1 MKEQMEIK
9 RFLADDIRS
18 AMLSVRETLGAD
30 AVILSNRKKG
40 EKIEILAA
48 KELDPDAL
56 MRDQSLRPVG
66 KHRVKVSSMNDSRS
80 IDLRVQSALRREGG
94 LNSSFYGEEDLE
106 PKTPQVDNGAL
117 NGRDLSA
124 RLSTL
129 VAKAPTD
136 GLRPR
141 RQFNQNEPSQ
151 VDHDLPGL
159 NALNEKS
166 EAIIS
171 PAGARV
177 QSVPIMT
184 QQVTGMSAVQAERLD
199 ALRNEFDALK
209 RLVTNA
215 VPLLAAQ
222 TKVGQYS
229 QNQIMNCMIGLGLS
243 PDLVEHVMTQV
254 DLTKVE
260 AVIQDQNAQSQVRDI
275 LGQVIEEAKND
286 FIDEGGVVAL
296 IGASGVGKTTTV
308 AKLAARF
315 AAKHGRE
322 SVALITTDAIK
333 VGGQDQLLTFGKLLD
348 IPIQLATDSDQL
360 IATLRQCKDKK
371 LVLIDSAGASLRD
384 LKLNREISGT
394 KILGGRVKNLLV
406 VSATSQLGLS
416 EQIAFDYA
424 HANIRA
430 IVVTKVDEAVS
441 LGSALSMLTR
451 SKLPLAY
458 SCNGQAISDIAV
470 AKIQSLLTNGFAMM
484 EWSEKSSLL
493 NDKEALIHA

>member
-1 MKEQMEIK
+1 MEIK

-18 AMLSVRETLGAD
+18 AMISVRETLGED
-30 AVILSNRKKG
+30 AVILSNRRKG

-48 KELDPDAL
+48 IELDPDAI
-56 MRDQSLRPVG
+56 MRDQSLRQATRQ
-66 KHRVKVSSMNDSRS
+66 RVKVSNMKDTRS

-94 LNSSFYGEEDLE
+94 LKSSVYREEVLE
-106 PKTPQVDNGAL
+106 PKAHQTEAGAL
-117 NGRDLSA
+117 SERDLSA
-124 RLSTL
+124 RLSAL
-129 VAKAPTD
+129 VAKGPTESAPS
-136 GLRPR
+136 R
-141 RQFNQNEPSQ
+141 RQ
-151 VDHDLPGL
+151 VDKDQSSCVSRDLPCL
-159 NALNEKS
+159 DALNEK
-166 EAIIS
+166 AAAVIK
-171 PAGARV
+171 PAGARI
-177 QSVPIMT
+177 QSVPVMT
-184 QQVTGMSAVQAERLD
+184 HQVTGVSAVQAERLD
-199 ALRNEFDALK
+199 ALQNEFDALK
-209 RLVTNA
+209 RLLTNEL
-215 VPLLAAQ
+215 PLLAAQ

-229 QNQIMNCMIGLGLS
+229 QNQITNCMIGLGLS
-243 PDLVEHVMTQV
+243 PDLVERVMTQV
-254 DLTKVE
+254 DFTKTE
-260 AVIQDQNAQSQVRDI
+260 AVEQGQNAQSQTRDI
-275 LGQVIEEAKND
+275 LEQVIRETEND
-286 FIDEGGVVAL
+286 FIDGGGVVAV

-333 VGGQDQLLTFGKLLD
+333 VGGQDQLLTFGKLLG
-348 IPIQLATDSDQL
+348 IPVQLATDSEQL
-360 IATLRQCKDKK
+360 IAALRQCKDKK

-384 LKLNREISGT
+384 LKLNQELSRI
-394 KILGGRVKNLLV
+394 KMLGGPVKNLLV

-416 EQIAFDYA
+416 EQVVLDYA
-424 HANIRA
+424 HADIRA
-430 IVVTKVDEAVS
+430 IVVTKIDEAVS